1 MSMTT
6 IPRAAFDSW
15 YEVNASLDHRE
26 TAYAAANW
34 GRAYGE
40 APSPDPSPRKKL
52 LVLIASDVFPRPAYL
67 RWRDTVL
74 SEDRWRTTFLA
85 AHSMSS
91 ITGDSRRVTE
101 VENDMA
107 YVEEEDPD
115 AVLVVGNVARIA
127 AGFESADGHS
137 ARCEWT
143 HLHLSGHVRFDELTD
158 SRNYGGSAWMGNMA
172 NDGRFDLLNPRLAR
186 RKRVVYSIDFSE
198 PVVREEQTYLGV
210 PVWPRRDPLALLD
223 AYFDRNVAYRTGM
236 LPPLPR
242 LAYLHGGDLLWP
254 KAIRDEIAAAALGND
269 LAVDIDQP
277 GARRLNRESLFVFG
291 GSEPY
296 LWPADGEKARALAH
310 VQYKSYGA
318 SRLAPG
324 ASCHY
329 FAERHALVSVWGR
342 HWRPAGGGTIHDW
355 ATATLME
362 RPVRFYD
369 SVYGDP
375 TLSI

>member
-6 IPRAAFDSW
+6 IPLAAFNSW
-15 YEVNASLDHRE
+15 YEVNASPDHRG

-34 GRAYGE
+34 GRAYVE
-40 APSPDPSPRKKL
+40 APNPDPSPRKR
-52 LVLIASDVFPRPAYL
+52 LVILAAMDAFSPSF
-67 RWRDTVL
+67 
-74 SEDRWRTTFLA
+74 DRWCNAVRAEGEWDLYIYSRPTMA
-85 AHSMSS
+85 S
-91 ITGDSRRVTE
+91 IVGDPRRLHQIQVDMKL
-101 VENDMA
+101 VEPLS
-107 YVEEEDPD
+107 PD

-158 SRNYGGSAWMGNMA
+158 DRSYGGSAWMGNMA
-172 NDGRFDLLNPRLAR
+172 GDGRFDLLNPGLR
-186 RKRVVYSIDFSE
+186 RRRWPVYTIDFSE
-198 PVVREEQTYLGV
+198 PVVREDQTYLGI
-210 PVWPRRDPLALLD
+210 PVWPKRDPLALLD

-242 LAYLHGGDLLWP
+242 HVYLHGGDLLWP
-254 KAIRDEIAAAALGND
+254 KAVREDIAAKALGAGLSVD
-269 LAVDIDQP
+269 LDP
-277 GARRLNRESLFVFG
+277 SGSRRLNREALFVFG

-296 LWPADGEKARALAH
+296 LWPADGEKARALIH

-318 SRLAPG
+318 TRLAPG

-329 FAERHALVSVWGR
+329 FTERHALVSVWGR
-342 HWRPAGGGTIHDW
+342 EWRPASGGTVHDW
-355 ATATLME
+355 ATATLMG

>member
-1 MSMTT
+1 MSM
-6 IPRAAFDSW
+6 IPRTAFDSW
-15 YEVNASLDHRE
+15 YEKNASPDHRE
-26 TAYAAANW
+26 TAFAAANW
-34 GRAYGE
+34 GQAYDE
-40 APSPDPSPRKKL
+40 APNPDLSPRKRL
-52 LVLIASDVFPRPAYL
+52 AIFVAGTLFARPSL
-67 RWRDTVL
+67 SRWL
-74 SEDRWRTTFLA
+74 
-85 AHSMSS
+85 
-91 ITGDSRRVTE
+91 TE
-101 VENDMA
+101 VRREGVWAPFVFVRPETVSIVDNPFRSEEVRACMA
-107 YVEEEDPD
+107 LVEGLSPD

-172 NDGRFDLLNPRLAR
+172 GDGRFDLLNPGLR
-186 RKRVVYSIDFSE
+186 RRRWPVYTIDFSE
-198 PVVREEQTYLGV
+198 PIVREGQTYLGV
-210 PVWPRRDPLALLD
+210 PVWPKRDPLALLD
-223 AYFDRNVAYRTGM
+223 AYFDRNVAYRSGK

-242 LAYLHGGDLLWP
+242 MVYLHGGDHLWP
-254 KAIRDEIAAAALGND
+254 KAIRDEIAATATAEGLAA
-269 LAVDIDQP
+269 DIDQP
-277 GARRLNRESLFVFG
+277 GARRLNREALFAFWG
-291 GSEPY
+291 TEPY
-296 LWPADGEKARALAH
+296 LWPADGDRARALAL

-318 SRLAPG
+318 TRLAPG

-329 FAERHALVSVWGR
+329 FTERHALVSVWGQ

-355 ATATLME
+355 ATATLMG